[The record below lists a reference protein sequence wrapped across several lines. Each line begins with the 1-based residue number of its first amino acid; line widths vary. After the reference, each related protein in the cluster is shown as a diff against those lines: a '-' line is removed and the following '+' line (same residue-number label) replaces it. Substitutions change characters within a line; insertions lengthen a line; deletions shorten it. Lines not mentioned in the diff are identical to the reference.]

1 MVTLYVF
8 PPPLLGTWFGFQS
21 VALLQFP
28 VPPFQLEFVCPN
40 ASFGH
45 KHAATTAAT
54 QINPRNNFHVRT
66 VFVAA
71 KAGVCMSFSF
81 KLSFQLSQQNCLRDV
96 PSRLLPSRVNCHS
109 TPQPNA
115 TSSPKRGSQPNR

>member
-28 VPPFQLEFVCPN
+28 VPPFHVEFVCPN
-40 ASFGH
+40 ASVGH
-45 KHAATTAAT
+45 KHATIAAAT
-54 QINPRNNFHVRT
+54 QINPRNNLLVRT
-66 VFVAA
+66 VSVAA

-81 KLSFQLSQQNCLRDV
+81 NLSF
-96 PSRLLPSRVNCHS
+96 
-109 TPQPNA
+109 
-115 TSSPKRGSQPNR
+115 